1 MVDTLIMH
9 PVDALLAQAR
19 TLLGNLGTPQLT
31 PLNPG
36 TAVPAPAVWS
46 GSAADAAVTA
56 SDQLNA
62 HRGQLHSAH
71 TAAGTVITEAAQ
83 ISRDAHT
90 QLRTVEVAWAS
101 DKAAVGPYANT
112 AVGQAALLR
121 AGQQRVQEATMVVQT
136 AAERFQG
143 SAQQLNGVIG
153 QLPQSG
159 GKSDTQAL
167 GFGPQPQSPAPKD
180 PPHGKD
186 PRYWIDVDQL
196 KYVPDGKLAPNGYVQ
211 VGPNLYHPLP
221 GYPPGSTLP
230 PAKLPLDV
238 EDLVQVKPGQLGPA
252 HTKEILPGWFTPV
265 PLPGETFSPPK
276 QPVDIRD
283 IIQVP
288 KGTLA
293 PYNYFEYLPGWFAPK
308 TIDPPVIPRLDGR
321 P

>member
-1 MVDTLIMH
+1 MH
-9 PVDALLAQAR
+9 PVDALLVQAR
-19 TLLGNLGTPQLT
+19 ALLGGTASPQLAA
-31 PLNPG
+31 LNPAS
-36 TAVPAPAVWS
+36 TVPAPGMWS
-46 GSAADAAVTA
+46 GSAADTAILA
-56 SDQLNA
+56 SDQLQA
-62 HRGQLHSAH
+62 RREQLHTAH
-71 TAAGTVITEAAQ
+71 SGAGRVISGAAE

-101 DKAAVGPYANT
+101 DKAAVGPYAHT
-112 AVGQAALLR
+112 PAGQAALLK
-121 AGQQRVQEATMVVQT
+121 AGQQRVQEATAVVQS

-143 SAQQLNGVIG
+143 AAQQLNTVTG

-159 GKSDTQAL
+159 GTPDTHPL

-196 KYVPDGKLAPNGYVQ
+196 TYVADGKLAPHGYVQ

-221 GYPPGSTLP
+221 GYPPGASM
-230 PAKLPLDV
+230 PAATLPLDAN
-238 EDLVQVKPGQLGPA
+238 DLVHVKPGQLGPA
-252 HTKEILPGWFTPV
+252 NTKEILPGWFTPI
-265 PLPGETFSPPK
+265 PLQGETFSPPQ

-308 TIDPPVIPRLDGR
+308 TIDPPVIPRLGGR

>member
-1 MVDTLIMH
+1 MH

-19 TLLGNLGTPQLT
+19 TLLGNLTPPQLT
-31 PLNPG
+31 AINSGSQPPSPTGWSGAASDAAL
-36 TAVPAPAVWS
+36 TASEELTQQRHQLHTAH
-46 GSAADAAVTA
+46 GSAATI
-56 SDQLNA
+56 
-62 HRGQLHSAH
+62 
-71 TAAGTVITEAAQ
+71 ITQAAQ

-90 QLRTVEVAWAS
+90 QLRTVETAWAS

-112 AVGQAALLR
+112 PAGQAALLR
-121 AGQQRVQEATMVVQT
+121 AGQQRVQEATLVVQS

-143 SAQQLNGVIG
+143 AAQQIGVITE

-159 GKSDTQAL
+159 PAKDTHAL
-167 GFGPQPQSPAPKD
+167 GFGPQPQSPAPND

-196 KYVPDGKLAPNGYVQ
+196 KYVPDGKLAPYGYVQ
-211 VGPNLYHPLP
+211 VGPNLYHPMP
-221 GYPPGSTLP
+221 GYPVGSTPP
-230 PAKLPLDV
+230 PAQLPLDAQ
-238 EDLVQVKPGQLGPA
+238 DLVHVRPGQLGPPQ
-252 HTKEILPGWFTPV
+252 TRELIPGWFTPV
-265 PLPGETFSPPK
+265 PVEGQTLSPPK

-288 KGTLA
+288 KGSLA